1 MVDKQTESLRQTN
14 LNLEQEIKRRRE
26 TEISLNDAKQA
37 AEAASHAK
45 SRFLANTS
53 HEIRTPLNGIIGIT
67 SLLKDTRLDD
77 EQSGF
82 VETIRA
88 SGDLLLGLISNILDL
103 SKIESQALELES
115 APFDLKRTIDQCIEI
130 ASPEAIRKGINIVSY
145 IPEKIPTT
153 YTGDSTRF
161 RQILLNLLN
170 NAVKF
175 TSEGGVMLIV
185 STDQTDEGKEALFF
199 SIRDTGICIP
209 NEAMQRIFKAFSQV
223 DSSTTR
229 KYGGTGLGLAICQ
242 SLTKLMGG
250 GINVHSEQGQGS
262 NFTFWLPLKSGETHS
277 TDHTPPFAS
286 KRVIYLGGHEALRP
300 VTISQLDDWG
310 MQVEQFPNAQHDQAF
325 RESDLVIVD
334 CHDLPVSSTLTVDTL
349 INQKGV
355 PEERILLL
363 HPHSHLQRDHKSRI
377 ECLLQP
383 TSMEQLRKCF
393 QNIFS
398 NKLTP
403 EPDSKVTPPTPKRA
417 AQKNVLRILIAED
430 NEVNQRILQL
440 MLNKLGLSC
449 DIVENGAEA
458 VKAYSEHRHELIFMD
473 VQMPVMDG
481 LEATREIRT
490 LTSSACSPYII
501 AVSANAFIQDRDK
514 GFEAGVND
522 YITKPVRIEDL
533 ENSMGLFYRR
543 QDAMQDV

>member
-1 MVDKQTESLRQTN
+1 MGALATCLFAGYVFTILRRHEQVAEMVDKQTESLRQTN
-14 LNLEQEIKRRRE
+14 LNLEQEIKRRKE

-262 NFTFWLPLKSGETHS
+262 NFTF
-277 TDHTPPFAS
+277 
-286 KRVIYLGGHEALRP
+286 
-300 VTISQLDDWG
+300 
-310 MQVEQFPNAQHDQAF
+310 
-325 RESDLVIVD
+325 
-334 CHDLPVSSTLTVDTL
+334 
-349 INQKGV
+349 
-355 PEERILLL
+355 
-363 HPHSHLQRDHKSRI
+363 
-377 ECLLQP
+377 
-383 TSMEQLRKCF
+383 
-393 QNIFS
+393 
-398 NKLTP
+398 
-403 EPDSKVTPPTPKRA
+403 
-417 AQKNVLRILIAED
+417 
-430 NEVNQRILQL
+430 
-440 MLNKLGLSC
+440 
-449 DIVENGAEA
+449 
-458 VKAYSEHRHELIFMD
+458 
-473 VQMPVMDG
+473 
-481 LEATREIRT
+481 
-490 LTSSACSPYII
+490 
-501 AVSANAFIQDRDK
+501 
-514 GFEAGVND
+514 
-522 YITKPVRIEDL
+522 
-533 ENSMGLFYRR
+533 
-543 QDAMQDV
+543 